1 MEKKT
6 SIIVKAC
13 HKSLMTLT
21 PLATTT
27 EGVMYHL
34 DFESLGQPL
43 CKAWGGEFC
52 MSIPMAG
59 IGISSFLSLQ
69 WMGTKVVF
77 DKQRCIQQTFEV
89 TPKKRSWKIGYRF
102 VIYLDVLGIQLI

>member
-1 MEKKT
+1 MLEPVIYPRIYGEKT

-43 CKAWGGEFC
+43 CKAGG
-52 MSIPMAG
+52 ILHVNPDG
-59 IGISSFLSLQ
+59 
-69 WMGTKVVF
+69 
-77 DKQRCIQQTFEV
+77 
-89 TPKKRSWKIGYRF
+89 
-102 VIYLDVLGIQLI
+102 